1 MGFGTHTEKKLDC
14 NPRQQGQ
21 SMTDDENTNNRHK
34 KQRMM
39 VGKHRKSQWVA
50 LTVKCHIYIVRILG
64 NTVELI
70 QALESSNT
78 MHQPI
83 FLYY

>member
-1 MGFGTHTEKKLDC
+1 MIIVLVASVVLVIYQNNSLIGTICLMGFGTHTEKKLDC

-50 LTVKCHIYIVRILG
+50 LTVKA
-64 NTVELI
+64 
-70 QALESSNT
+70 Q
-78 MHQPI
+78 
-83 FLYY
+83 